1 MGVLTFCQHY
11 LPLILC
17 GGTLLYFAWKSYK
30 EFIKPSRVLNRE
42 LTEAIKNL
50 KELRQ
55 VASGSPIIDL
65 EGIANKVMTGDV
77 LPHLWS
83 EYRETLHPQ
92 KGGGADSFER
102 TVRYRSTAL
111 SEMFF
116 TEQALVDTPL
126 KTAFFK
132 HLPGILTGIG
142 IIGTFF
148 GLITGLKSFE
158 VSANADLVRKSLSGL
173 LSSVGDAFT
182 VSLGA
187 IAFAMAFTFLEK
199 TTITKCYGHVEELT
213 QLIDSLFDA
222 GAGEE
227 YLSRLVEASETSATQ
242 AMQLKDA
249 LVSEFKQ
256 IMAEVTEMQVSA
268 AAKHSTAMSS
278 AIVESFTE
286 SISGPMERI
295 SRAVDNVGTN
305 QGDAVNRLLT
315 DVLAN
320 FSSQMEGIFGGQLR
334 GINELLIQTTEIMQ
348 GVSSK
353 FETVAAGVQTAGE
366 SAADAMAE
374 KLTQAIGSI
383 ETRQEI
389 MNAQMGEF
397 VVQIKNLVQD
407 SQTETSQKMQGI
419 LATLGEK
426 VSGMVTQLEEQS
438 RESTKLHQTS
448 QIQFAEATNATV
460 DGIGG
465 MVQTLAEEVRSASD
479 AMRQSVGSLSQSSRE
494 SIDKLNSG
502 AEVLYMASSEFSKA
516 GKGVTDTV
524 RESGRAVETM
534 TGAANLL
541 GGIVKDVRSI
551 LSENEKTKDTFGAM
565 VSDLR
570 NLVENAKREALMSEE
585 VIVSIRYAAEQLGS
599 AGRQAEEYLREV
611 TEVLGGAHEEFA
623 RNIERTLNHGNNTFQ
638 KELSMG
644 VGLLNIAIKE
654 LGDTID
660 GSFPS
665 GRGNA

>member
-11 LPLILC
+11 WPLILC
-17 GGTLLYFAWKSYK
+17 GGTLLYFAWKCYK
-30 EFIKPSRVLNRE
+30 EFVKPSRVLKRE

-55 VASGSPIIDL
+55 AASGSQIVDL
-65 EGIANKVMTGDV
+65 ERIADKVMVGDV

-92 KGGGADSFER
+92 KGVDADGFER

-148 GLITGLKSFE
+148 GLIAGLKSFE

-173 LSSVGDAFT
+173 LSSVGDAFI

-187 IAFAMAFTFLEK
+187 IAGAMVFTFLEK
-199 TTITKCYGHVEELT
+199 TTITQCYGHVEELT
-213 QLIDSLFDA
+213 QLINSLFDA

-227 YLSRLVEASETSATQ
+227 YLSRLVAASETSATQ
-242 AMQLKDA
+242 ATQLKDA

-256 IMAEVTEMQVSA
+256 IMAEVTELQVSA
-268 AAKHSTAMSS
+268 AARHSSDMSS

-334 GINELLIQTTEIMQ
+334 GINELLIQTTETMQ
-348 GVSSK
+348 GVSSR

-374 KLTQAIGSI
+374 KLSQAISSI
-383 ETRQEI
+383 EARQEI

-397 VVQIKNLVQD
+397 VMQIKNLVHE

-419 LATLGEK
+419 LAELGEK

-438 RESTKLHQTS
+438 RVSTKLHQTS
-448 QIQFAEATNATV
+448 QIQFAETTNATV

-479 AMRQSVGSLSQSSRE
+479 AMRQSVGSLAQSSRE
-494 SIDKLNSG
+494 SIDKLNNG
-502 AEVLYMASSEFSKA
+502 ADVLYMASSEFAKA

-551 LSENEKTKDTFGAM
+551 LSENEKAKDTFGAM

-570 NLVENAKREALMSEE
+570 NLVENAKREASMSEE
-585 VIVSIRYAAEQLGS
+585 VIVSIRHAAEQLSS
-599 AGRQAEEYLREV
+599 AGRQAEEYLRVV
-611 TEVLGGAHEEFA
+611 TDVLGDAHEQFA

-638 KELSMG
+638 KELSEG
-644 VGLLNIAIKE
+644 VGILNIAIKD
-654 LGDTID
+654 LGDTIE
-660 GSFPS
+660 GSFV
-665 GRGNA
+665 GRG

>member
-1 MGVLTFCQHY
+1 MGVFTFCQHY
-11 LPLILC
+11 IPLISC
-17 GGTLLYFAWKSYK
+17 GGTLLYFVWKSYN
-30 EFIKPSRVLNRE
+30 EFIKPSRVLQRE
-42 LTEAIKNL
+42 LSEAITSL

-55 VASGSPIIDL
+55 IASGTPIIDL
-65 EGIANKVMTGDV
+65 DGIANKVMTGNV
-77 LPHLWS
+77 LTHLWS

-92 KGGGADSFER
+92 KGIDANGYER
-102 TVRYRSTAL
+102 TIRFRSTAL
-111 SEMFF
+111 SETFF

-158 VSANADLVRKSLSGL
+158 VSANADLVRKSLSSL

-187 IAFAMAFTFLEK
+187 IAFAMVFTFLEK
-199 TTITKCYGHVEELT
+199 TTITKCYGDVEELT

-227 YLSRLVEASETSATQ
+227 YLSRLVAASETSATQ

-256 IMAEVTEMQVSA
+256 IMAEVTDLQVSA
-268 AAKHSTAMSS
+268 AARHSTAMSS

-305 QGDAVNRLLT
+305 QGDAVNKLLT

-334 GINELLIQTTEIMQ
+334 GINELLIQTTETMQ
-348 GVSSK
+348 GVSSR

-366 SAADAMAE
+366 NAADVMAE
-374 KLTQAIGSI
+374 KITQAITSI
-383 ETRQEI
+383 EARQEI
-389 MNAQMGEF
+389 MNTQMGEF

-407 SQTETSQKMQGI
+407 SQTDTSQKMQRI
-419 LATLGEK
+419 LAELGEK

-438 RESTKLHQTS
+438 RESTKLHQAS
-448 QIQFAEATNATV
+448 QIQFTETTNATV
-460 DGIGG
+460 DGFGG
-465 MVQTLAEEVRSASD
+465 MVQTLAEEVRSASE
-479 AMRQSVGSLSQSSRE
+479 AMRQSVAGLSKSSRE

-502 AEVLYMASSEFSKA
+502 ADVLYMASSDFAKA

-524 RESGRAVETM
+524 RESGRAVETI
-534 TGAANLL
+534 TGAANAL
-541 GGIVKDVRSI
+541 GAIVKDVRNI
-551 LSENEKTKDTFGAM
+551 LSENEKSKDVFGVM
-565 VSDLR
+565 VKDLR
-570 NLVENAKREALMSEE
+570 NLVENAKREASMSEG
-585 VIVSIRYAAEQLGS
+585 VIASIRHAAEQLSS
-599 AGRQAEEYLREV
+599 AGRQAEDYLREV
-611 TEVLGGAHEEFA
+611 TEVLGGAHEQFA
-623 RNIERTLNHGNNTFQ
+623 RNIERTLNHGNTTFQ
-638 KELSMG
+638 KELSEG
-644 VGLLNIAIKE
+644 VGILNIAIKD
-654 LGDTID
+654 LGDTIE
-660 GSFPS
+660 GSFV
-665 GRGNA
+665 GRG

>member
-1 MGVLTFCQHY
+1 MGVLAFCQHY

-17 GGTLLYFAWKSYK
+17 GGTLLYFAWKSYQ
-30 EFIKPSRVLNRE
+30 EFIKPSRVLKRE

-55 VASGSPIIDL
+55 TASGSPIIDL
-65 EGIANKVMTGDV
+65 EGIADKVMTGDV
-77 LPHLWS
+77 LRHLWN
-83 EYRETLHPQ
+83 EYRQTLHPQ
-92 KGGGADSFER
+92 KGIDADGFER
-102 TVRYRSTAL
+102 TARYRSTAL
-111 SEMFF
+111 SETFF
-116 TEQALVDTPL
+116 TEQAMVDTPL

-148 GLITGLKSFE
+148 GLIAGLKSFE

-173 LSSVGDAFT
+173 LTSVGDAFT

-187 IAFAMAFTFLEK
+187 IAFAMAFTFFEK
-199 TTITKCYGHVEELT
+199 TTITKCYGQVEELN
-213 QLIDSLFDA
+213 QLIDSLFNA

-227 YLSRLVEASETSATQ
+227 YLSRLVAASETSATQ
-242 AMQLKDA
+242 ATQLKDA

-268 AAKHSTAMSS
+268 AARHSTAMST

-334 GINELLIQTTEIMQ
+334 GINELLIQTTETIR
-348 GVSSK
+348 GLSSR

-374 KLTQAIGSI
+374 KLTQAISSI

-419 LATLGEK
+419 LAELGEK

-448 QIQFAEATNATV
+448 QIQFAETTNATV

-502 AEVLYMASSEFSKA
+502 AEVLYMASSEFAKA

-551 LSENEKTKDTFGAM
+551 LSENEKAKDTFGAM

-570 NLVENAKREALMSEE
+570 NLVENAKREASMSEE
-585 VIVSIRYAAEQLGS
+585 VIVSIRHAAEQLSS

-611 TEVLGGAHEEFA
+611 TEVLGDAHEQFA

-638 KELSMG
+638 KELSEG
-644 VGLLNIAIKE
+644 VGILNIAIKD
-654 LGDTID
+654 LGDTIE
-660 GSFPS
+660 GSFV

>member
-1 MGVLTFCQHY
+1 MDVLAFCSHY
-11 LPLILC
+11 LPPIAC
-17 GGTLLYFAWKSYK
+17 GGTLCWLAWKSNK
-30 EFIKPSRVLNRE
+30 EFIQPSKILKRE

-50 KELRQ
+50 KELRHG
-55 VASGSPIIDL
+55 ASGQPVTDL
-65 EGIANKVMTGDV
+65 AVIADKVMTGEV
-77 LPHLWS
+77 LRHLWS
-83 EYRETLHPQ
+83 EYQETLHPQ
-92 KGGGADSFER
+92 KGIDTDGFER
-102 TVRYRSTAL
+102 IVRYRSTAL
-111 SEMFF
+111 SETFF
-116 TEQALVDTPL
+116 TDQALVDTPL

-182 VSLGA
+182 VSLMA
-187 IAFAMAFTFLEK
+187 IASAMIFTFIEK
-199 TTITKCYGHVEELT
+199 TAVTQCYGHVEELT

-227 YLSRLVEASETSATQ
+227 YLSRLVAASETSATQ
-242 AMQLKDA
+242 ATQLKDA

-256 IMAEVTEMQVSA
+256 IMAEVTELQVSA
-268 AAKHSTAMSS
+268 AAKHSSAMSS

-286 SISGPMERI
+286 SISEPMERI

-334 GINELLIQTTEIMQ
+334 GINELLIQTTETMQ
-348 GVSSK
+348 GVSSR

-374 KLTQAIGSI
+374 KLSQAISSI
-383 ETRQEI
+383 EARQEI

-397 VVQIKNLVQD
+397 VVQIKNLVHE

-419 LATLGEK
+419 LADLGEK

-448 QIQFAEATNATV
+448 QIQFAETTNATV

-465 MVQTLAEEVRSASD
+465 MVQALAEEVQSASD
-479 AMRQSVGSLSQSSRE
+479 AMRQSVSSLSQSSRE

-502 AEVLYMASSEFSKA
+502 AEVLYMASSEFAKA

-524 RESGRAVETM
+524 RESGRAVETI
-534 TGAANLL
+534 TGATNLL
-541 GGIVKDVRSI
+541 GAIVKDVRSI
-551 LSENEKTKDTFGAM
+551 LSENERAKDTFGAM
-565 VSDLR
+565 VNDLR
-570 NLVENAKREALMSEE
+570 SLVENAKREASMSEE
-585 VIVSIRYAAEQLGS
+585 VIASIRHAAEQLSS
-599 AGRQAEEYLREV
+599 AGQQAEDYLRGV
-611 TEVLGGAHEEFA
+611 TEVLGNAHVEFA
-623 RNIERTLNHGNNTFQ
+623 RNIERTLNHGNTTFQ

-660 GSFPS
+660 EFP
-665 GRGNA
+665 RGNA